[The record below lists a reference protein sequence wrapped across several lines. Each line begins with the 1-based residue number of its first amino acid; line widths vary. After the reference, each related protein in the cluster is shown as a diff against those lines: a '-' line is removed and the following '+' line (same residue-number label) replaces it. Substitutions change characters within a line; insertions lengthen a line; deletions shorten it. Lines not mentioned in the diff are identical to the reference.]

1 MHCNFEQLKLS
12 TPVTPSAPPP
22 YNPMACQGACSCCT
36 TCGSGRVSSWRD
48 HDLAS
53 AFPVLEDQNN
63 QRYHQ
68 PLDFKLVKQLKEA
81 VMQYGPQAAFTVSLL
96 ETIAGMNLV
105 PGDWGNLACAILSG
119 GQYLVW
125 KTAWQEYSEDTAR
138 RNAVAGNPQ

>member
-1 MHCNFEQLKLS
+1 MEEVKEERSSCASEGGSSSEEEEEMSGEELERKMHSKFEQLKLS
-12 TPVTPSAPPP
+12 TPAMPSAPPS
-22 YNPMACQGACSCCT
+22 YNPMACQGTCSCCT

-81 VMQYGPQAAFTVSLL
+81 VMQYGPQAAFMVSLL
-96 ETIAGMNLV
+96 ETLTSLLLV
-105 PGDWGNLACAILSG
+105 S
-119 GQYLVW
+119 
-125 KTAWQEYSEDTAR
+125 
-138 RNAVAGNPQ
+138 